1 MYWVET
7 IVCSPKDG
15 SKARLLRMLKARQE
29 LKRRDHG
36 CVGAW
41 VGMAP
46 GKESM
51 YLVQSVFHSN
61 ADWQRISTMIV
72 NTIDE
77 QDGGV
82 ESQLLG
88 PPLVGIFEIDPSEMS
103 LPS

>member
-15 SKARLLRMLKARQE
+15 SSARLLRMLRARQE
-29 LKRRDHG
+29 LKRRDAG

-41 VGMAP
+41 VGSAP
-46 GKESM
+46 GPTSM
-51 YLVQSVFHSN
+51 FLVQSVFRTN
-61 ADWQRISTMIV
+61 GDWQRISNVIV
-72 NTIDE
+72 ETIDQ

-88 PPLVGIFEIDPSEMS
+88 PPLVGIFEIDEHDINIP
-103 LPS
+103 